1 MEWKNDIECPLFSV
15 LIANHNNGQYL
26 AEAIQSVYLQTYENW
41 EIIILDDASTDNSKE
56 VYNRIENNIP
66 NVFIHY
72 NLTQKGV
79 GETKNKLISLAHGYI
94 CGFLDADDRLERNAI
109 EIMVA
114 MHKAHS
120 ECSLIYSKFRE
131 LAKQSLLVETKLS
144 IGAISTDEDLLISSK
159 NMVSH
164 FATFKRSAYLK
175 TIGIN
180 TTLLSA
186 EDRDLYLKLEECG
199 EILYVDMDLYQ
210 YRVDNSNSVS
220 RGNMDRIRKAQY
232 YLATAN
238 LDAYSRRITTSH
250 RLYFANRDK
259 YKDSILREI
268 QRLKDNKLA
277 KKDIARVLKYSFFY
291 LKTNRYS
298 AKSIK
303 RIIKMAIK

>member
-1 MEWKNDIECPLFSV
+1 MEWKNDIERPLFSV
-15 LIANHNNGQYL
+15 LIANHNNGKYL
-26 AEAIQSVYLQTYENW
+26 PEAIRSVCMQTYEKW

-56 VYNRIENNIP
+56 VYSRIENNIP

-72 NLTQKGV
+72 NITQKGV
-79 GETKNKLISLAHGYI
+79 GETKNKLISLAHGHI

-109 EIMVA
+109 ETMVA
-114 MHKAHS
+114 MHNAHP
-120 ECSLIYSKFRE
+120 ECSLIYSRFRE
-131 LAKQSLLVETKLS
+131 LSMQSLLAETNLS
-144 IGAISTDEDLLISSK
+144 IGALSADEDLLISSQ

-175 TIGIN
+175 TSGIN
-180 TTLLSA
+180 TALLSA

-232 YLATAN
+232 YLAIAN
-238 LDAYSRRITTSH
+238 LDAYFRRIMTSH
-250 RLYFANRDK
+250 RLYLANREK
-259 YKDSILREI
+259 YKDSILREVR
-268 QRLKDNKLA
+268 RLKDNRLTQKDVA
-277 KKDIARVLKYSFFY
+277 KALKYTFFY
-291 LKTNRYS
+291 LKLNRYS

-303 RIIKMAIK
+303 RTIKMAIG